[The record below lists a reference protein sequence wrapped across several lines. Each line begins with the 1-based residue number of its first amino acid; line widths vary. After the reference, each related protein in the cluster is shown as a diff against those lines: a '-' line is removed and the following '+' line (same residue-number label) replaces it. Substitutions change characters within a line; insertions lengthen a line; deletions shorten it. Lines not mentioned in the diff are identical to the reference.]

1 MSVTRTLRLPGV
13 ALVVAIAG
21 LSITPQTGH
30 ARAAFDT
37 VLLNNLAFR
46 NAGPM
51 HGGRATTGVGVPGN
65 KQLYYMGAAG
75 GGVWK
80 TDDGGQS
87 WHNISDGYF
96 NTGSIGDIAVYTG
109 DPKIIYVGTG
119 EAPVRAQMSS
129 YGDGVYKS
137 TDAGKTWKHIGLDKT
152 MQISR
157 VVVNPSNP
165 NIVYVA
171 AQGNRWV
178 PSEDRGIYKSTDGGA
193 TWRKILFSS
202 RIAGA
207 SDLEMDPYDPD
218 VLYAAFWDHQMF
230 PWMDRS
236 GGPGSGIWKSTDAG
250 EHWMHLKVGLP
261 QVMGK
266 ITLAISPVNSSRI
279 YAAIENEKSGL
290 FRSDD
295 GGRTWKE
302 VNDGGGLATRPFY
315 YMGLAADPKKI
326 DTIYYCGADLLKST
340 DGGKTF
346 SVVKTLHTDTHSLWI
361 NPADPQNM
369 ILTDDG
375 GATVSFDDGKTW
387 TSTDNQPTA
396 QLYTARA
403 DDLFPY
409 NLYSGQ
415 QDGGA
420 EVVPSRILPDT
431 SYRPGWKLLSDMES
445 ARPSF
450 DPKNPRVVFTPDYQG
465 ELMRVDTDTGIS
477 HDVSPWPGQKLGED
491 AAQMTYRFNF
501 SPPTTWSPFD
511 SRIIYFGA
519 NVLFRTSD
527 QGETWQVISPDLTR
541 NEKSKQGR
549 GGLWWYDGAGGEVY
563 NTIYAIAESPVERG
577 TIWVGTDDGL
587 NQLTR
592 DNGKIWTNVTPRKG
606 ATGWVYTIEPSPYEA
621 ATAYASISRHR
632 TGDMRPYFYK
642 TTDYGKTWIN
652 LGATL
657 PQDQPARVLREDP
670 VRKGMLYAA
679 TEYRMWISFD
689 DGAHWHSFQQNLP
702 HVPFSDILVHDSD
715 LIVSTEGRG
724 FWILDDL
731 TTLRQISPDVTKT
744 PLTLFKPRDTHR
756 IVPGGGMGEDKSPA
770 LPVNPPNGVIIRYY
784 LADAV
789 PVGQTLKL
797 DIVDASGDVV
807 RSYTS
812 ATSAPVVGSASQ
824 SQGQRGRGDKGVH
837 ALLTTTRGLNQAVWD
852 FRAAPI
858 AGATTEG
865 PMMPEGHYT
874 ARMTLGSTTTAQP
887 FNVISDPRTASTVET
902 ETERMKLARHIMVVI
917 SATKSVNNELRDVL
931 RQARDLE
938 KKQTKHEPSRA
949 RSRALGSFIA
959 HLERIEQRFQ
969 PSQGPGG
976 PGSQMVL
983 TTGLGPVDQF
993 GLVLHA
999 VDGGEGPLDQG
1010 DKLRAKEVEALCVQ
1024 VRTEAEA
1031 AMNADVP
1038 KINAL
1043 LESSGVSQSIVRHP
1057 GVAPPPGGG
1066 ARRKPKNTGK
1076 GSEYY

>member
-1 MSVTRTLRLPGV
+1 MSPNKTLRLSGLGL
-13 ALVVAIAG
+13 AVAIGA
-21 LSITPQTGH
+21 LFITPQTGH
-30 ARAAFDT
+30 AQAPFDG
-37 VLLNNLAFR
+37 VLLNNLTFR
-46 NAGPM
+46 NAGPA
-51 HGGRATTGVGVPGN
+51 HGGRATTGVGVPGQH
-65 KQLYYMGAAG
+65 QLYYMGATG

-96 NTGSIGDIAVYTG
+96 STGSIGDIAVAAS
-109 DPKIIYVGTG
+109 DPKVIYVGTG

-137 TDAGKTWKHIGLDKT
+137 TDAGKTWTHIGLDKT

-157 VVVNPSNP
+157 VLVNPTNA
-165 NIVYVA
+165 NIVYIA

-178 PSEDRGIYKSTDGGA
+178 PSADRGVYKSIDGGA

-202 RIAGA
+202 NIAGA
-207 SDLEMDPYDPD
+207 SDLQMDPYDPD

-236 GGPGSGIWKSTDAG
+236 GGPGSGIWKSTDGG
-250 EHWMHLKVGLP
+250 EHWMRLKAGLP
-261 QVMGK
+261 KVMGK
-266 ITLAISPVNSSRI
+266 ILLAISPANSSRI
-279 YAAIENEKSGL
+279 YASIENEKTGL

-295 GGRTWKE
+295 GGRTWKQ
-302 VNDGGGLATRPFY
+302 VNDGGGLATRPWY
-315 YMGLAADPKKI
+315 YMELAADPGNS
-326 DTIYYCGADLLKST
+326 DTIYFCGAYLLKST
-340 DGGKTF
+340 DGGRTFTLIKTQ
-346 SVVKTLHTDTHSLWI
+346 HGDTHSLWI
-361 NPADPQNM
+361 NPADPRNM

-375 GATVSFDDGKTW
+375 GARISFDGGKTW
-387 TSTDNQPTA
+387 TTTDNQSTA
-396 QLYTARA
+396 QLYTVRA

-420 EVVPSRILPDT
+420 VVVASRILPDT
-431 SYRPGWKLLSDMES
+431 NYRPSWRSLSVEET
-445 ARPSF
+445 ARPAF
-450 DPKNPRVVFTPDYQG
+450 DPKNPRFVFTGGFQG
-465 ELMRVDTDTGIS
+465 QLMRVDTDTGMFY
-477 HDVSPWPGQKLGED
+477 DVSPWPGQKLGED

-511 SRIIYFGA
+511 PRTMYFGA

-527 QGETWQVISPDLTR
+527 QGETWKMISPDLTR

-563 NTIYAIAESPVERG
+563 NTIYAVAESPLKRG

-587 NQLTR
+587 IQLTR
-592 DNGKIWTNVTPRKG
+592 DDGKSWSNVTPRKS
-606 ATGWVYTIEPSPYEA
+606 ATGWVYTIEPSPYDA
-621 ATAYASISRHR
+621 ATAYAAISRHR
-632 TGDMRPYFYK
+632 TGDMTPYFYK
-642 TTDYGKTWIN
+642 TTDYGKTWTN

-689 DGAHWHSFQQNLP
+689 DGTHWHSFQENLP
-702 HVPFSDILVHDSD
+702 HVPFSDILVHDND
-715 LIVSTEGRG
+715 LLVSTEGRG

-731 TTLRQISPDVTKT
+731 TTLRQISPDVSQT

-756 IVPGGGMGEDKSPA
+756 VVPGGGMGDSESPP

-789 PVGQTLKL
+789 PAAQALKL
-797 DIVDASGDVV
+797 DIINASGAVV

-812 ATSAPVVGSASQ
+812 AASMPKGKSASQ
-824 SQGQRGRGDKGVH
+824 GPGHQDRGKNGVH
-837 ALLTTTRGLNQAVWD
+837 PPLATTRGLNQAVWD
-852 FRAAPI
+852 LRAAPP
-858 AGATTEG
+858 AGARADG
-865 PMMPEGHYT
+865 PMMPEGHYA
-874 ARMTLGSTTTAQP
+874 ARMTLGSTAMTEP
-887 FNVISDPRTASTVET
+887 FDVISDPRTTSTVAT
-902 ETERMKLARHIMVVI
+902 ETERMQLARHIMGVI
-917 SATKSVNNELRDVL
+917 AATQGVYNELSDVL
-931 RQARDLE
+931 QQAHTLE
-938 KKQTKHEPSRA
+938 KQAVHKPSKA
-949 RSRALGSFIA
+949 REAALASLIA
-959 HLERIEQRFQ
+959 HLERIERRFQ
-969 PSQGPGG
+969 PPQGPAG

-983 TTGLGPVDQF
+983 TSGLGPVDQF
-993 GLVLHA
+993 DRVLSA

-1010 DKLRAKEVEALCVQ
+1010 DRLRAKEVEALCVQ
-1024 VRTEAEA
+1024 VRTEAGT
-1031 AMNADVP
+1031 AMNADIP

-1043 LESSGVSQSIVRHP
+1043 LKSSGLSHAIVRHP
-1057 GVAPPPGGG
+1057 GVAPPSGPGSTDTD
-1066 ARRKPKNTGK
+1066 ADTDDD
-1076 GSEYY
+1076 Y

>member
-1 MSVTRTLRLPGV
+1 MSPKKASRLSGLALALAVGV
-13 ALVVAIAG
+13 LA
-21 LSITPQTGH
+21 ITPQMGH
-30 ARAAFDT
+30 ARAPFDS

-65 KQLYYMGAAG
+65 NQLYYMGATG

-96 NTGSIGDIAVYTG
+96 NTGSIGDIAVYSG
-109 DPKIIYVGTG
+109 NPNIIYVGTG

-129 YGDGVYKS
+129 YGDGIYKS
-137 TDAGKTWKHIGLDKT
+137 TDAGKTWVRIGLDKT

-157 VVVNPSNP
+157 VLVNPTNP
-165 NIVYVA
+165 DIVYVA

-193 TWRKILFSS
+193 SWRKILFSS
-202 RIAGA
+202 NLAGA
-207 SDLEMDPYDPD
+207 SDLQMDPYDPN

-236 GGPGSGIWKSTDAG
+236 GGPGSGIWKSTDGG
-250 EHWMHLKVGLP
+250 EHWMQLKAGLP
-261 QVMGK
+261 KVMGK
-266 ITLAISPVNSSRI
+266 ILLAISPVNSSRI
-279 YAAIENEKSGL
+279 YASIENENTGL

-295 GGRTWKE
+295 SGRTWKQ

-315 YMGLAADPKKI
+315 YMELAADPKNS
-326 DTIYYCGADLLKST
+326 DTIYFCGADLLKST

-346 SVVKTLHTDTHSLWI
+346 AVVKTLHSDTHSLWI
-361 NPADPQNM
+361 NPADPLNM

-375 GATVSFDDGKTW
+375 GATISFDGGKTW

-396 QLYTARA
+396 QLYTVRA

-420 EVVPSRILPDT
+420 VVVASRILPDT
-431 SYRPGWKLLSDMES
+431 SHRPTWKELSVDET

-450 DPKNPRVVFTPDYQG
+450 DPMNPRFVFTSGFQG
-465 ELMRVDTDTGIS
+465 QLTRVDTDTGMYS
-477 HDVSPWPGQKLGED
+477 DVSPWPGQKLGED

-511 SRIIYFGA
+511 PGTIYFGA

-527 QGETWQVISPDLTR
+527 QGETWEVISPDLTR
-541 NEKSKQGR
+541 NEKPKQGR

-563 NTIYAIAESPVERG
+563 NAIYAVAESPLKRG

-587 NQLTR
+587 IQLTR
-592 DNGKIWTNVTPRKG
+592 DNGKTWTNVTPKKS
-606 ATGWVYTIEPSPYEA
+606 ATGWVYTIEPGQYDA
-621 ATAYASISRHR
+621 ATAYAAISRHR

-652 LGATL
+652 LAATL
-657 PQDQPARVLREDP
+657 PQDEPARLLREDP

-689 DGAHWHSFQQNLP
+689 GGAHWHSLQLNLP

-731 TTLRQISPDVTKT
+731 TTLRQISPDVTQT

-756 IVPGGGMGEDKSPA
+756 IVSGRGMGDDDSPP

-789 PVGQTLKL
+789 PASQTLKL

-812 ATSAPVVGSASQ
+812 ATSVPVGAAAAQ
-824 SQGQRGRGDKGVH
+824 SPGKNGVRT
-837 ALLTTTRGLNQAVWD
+837 LLTTTRGLNQAVWD

-858 AGATTEG
+858 AGATAAG

-874 ARMTLGSTTTAQP
+874 ARMTLGSTTASEA
-887 FNVISDPRTASTVET
+887 FNVASDPRTASTVES
-902 ETERMKLARHIMVVI
+902 EAARMKLARHILEVI
-917 SATKSVNNELRDVL
+917 AETKGVYNELCDVL
-931 RQARDLE
+931 QQAHDLKRQAMHRPSKARD
-938 KKQTKHEPSRA
+938 A
-949 RSRALGSFIA
+949 ALASFIA
-959 HLERIEQRFQ
+959 HLEQIEHRFQ
-969 PSQGPGG
+969 PQGPGG
-976 PGSQMVL
+976 PGSQTVL
-983 TTGLGPVDQF
+983 TTGMGPVDQF
-993 GLVLHA
+993 GPVLAA
-999 VDGGEGPLDQG
+999 VDGGEGRLNQG
-1010 DKLRAKEVEALCVQ
+1010 DKLRAKEIEALCVQ
-1024 VRTEAEA
+1024 VRTEAGA
-1031 AMNADVP
+1031 AMNAAIP

-1043 LESSGVSQSIVRHP
+1043 LKSSGLSHAIVRHP
-1057 GVAPPPGGG
+1057 GVAPP
-1066 ARRKPKNTGK
+1066 TGR
-1076 GSEYY
+1076 GSTDTDNDY